1 MPVRCRGLT
10 VEEFSHIFPN
20 QKPETLG
27 LTSQVLMDPDREHV
41 YVGYLVKDDGQ
52 FAQFGNIGKTYTLF
66 PEINFNFDDAWNT
79 VVDRVPDYDMSGRA
93 FCPHLKYLEA
103 CEGRREMV
111 EARGARV
118 NRMEN
123 MERDERY
130 LEETIEK
137 NAAKVLDGVE
147 TKVDGPIGVA
157 TKVDGAAKVTSPN
170 GFCGETEDREA
181 DALSEIQ
188 AMLKAEPH
196 LITEAMKHTKLLKNT
211 EQNHPLDLPGSM
223 EAASSIERME
233 AASGGAADDG
243 MDSDSSHMHTDSDSS
258 DGLGIMEPS
267 GKWKASHLP
276 CALPRV

>member
-1 MPVRCRGLT
+1 
-10 VEEFSHIFPN
+10 
-20 QKPETLG
+20 
-27 LTSQVLMDPDREHV
+27 MDPDREHV

-52 FAQFGNIGKTYTLF
+52 FAQFGNIGKRYTIF

-181 DALSEIQ
+181 
-188 AMLKAEPH
+188 EPH

-233 AASGGAADDG
+233 AASGGAADDD
-243 MDSDSSHMHTDSDSS
+243 MERDTASVSS